1 MTRIA
6 ITGHASLDHVALI
19 DGAPQ
24 AGRTTTILERPA
36 DAWPRLGGSPAYVAG
51 ALVAAGIADAVPIS
65 WVGDDAD
72 GAEYRRRLQAQGISA
87 AGIATVEGART
98 PVALLAYEPQGGC
111 VCLYHPG
118 MRQDLTLSES
128 QRALVA
134 AADWVCV
141 TVGPP
146 SIAEAVLATIA
157 PDRKLA
163 WVVKHDPRSIS
174 GTLAARLAARADL
187 ICLSH
192 AESGF
197 LREAAVDPRPGRILI
212 ETRGR
217 AGATLTRDGE
227 STTLAAS
234 PLAVADPTGAGDSFA
249 GGVIAALARG
259 EAEAEAIL
267 GAGHRAA
274 RQLLLGRQ
282 GTTAGSA

>member
-19 DGAPQ
+19 DGAPE
-24 AGRTTTILERPA
+24 AGRTTTILDRPA
-36 DAWPRLGGSPAYVAG
+36 GAWPRLGGSPAYVAG
-51 ALVAAGIADAVPIS
+51 ALVEAGIADAVPVS

-72 GAEYRRRLQAQGISA
+72 GTEYRRQLEARGISA

-98 PVALLAYEPQGGC
+98 PIALLAYEPQGGC
-111 VCLYHPG
+111 ICLYHPG
-118 MRQDLTLSES
+118 MRQDLALSES
-128 QRALVA
+128 QRALIA

-146 SIAEAVLATIA
+146 AIAEAVLAMIA

-174 GTLAARLAARADL
+174 RALAARLAARADL
-187 ICLSH
+187 ICLSQ

-197 LREAAVDPRPGRILI
+197 LRETAGDPRPGQILI

-217 AGATLTRDGE
+217 SGATLTRGGE
-227 STTLAAS
+227 SASVAAS

-249 GGVIAALARG
+249 GGVIAALAKG
-259 EAEAEAIL
+259 ETGAEAIL
-267 GAGHRAA
+267 RAGHRAA
-274 RQLLLGRQ
+274 RRLLLGRQ